1 MVLSEELLE
10 LLLHITKNAAGAI
23 FRFSDPVSLA
33 VFPPGAGG
41 FWGEDRLGLRFQGFG
56 LGKFRV

>member
-41 FWGEDRLGLRFQGFG
+41 VQGRG
-56 LGKFRV
+56 SFRVEVSRLWFRV